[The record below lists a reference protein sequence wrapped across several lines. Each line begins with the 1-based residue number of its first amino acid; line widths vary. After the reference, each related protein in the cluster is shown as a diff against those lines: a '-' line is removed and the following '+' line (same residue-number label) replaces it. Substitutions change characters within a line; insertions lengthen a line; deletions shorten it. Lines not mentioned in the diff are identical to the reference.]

1 MMMVITVIGMEE
13 KGKTQVPMGRQPTK
27 LVAFV
32 GVDKHKHKLQQASVD
47 LDPDPDLD
55 LVAA

>member
-1 MMMVITVIGMEE
+1 MMMVITVIGTEE

-32 GVDKHKHKLQQASVD
+32 GVDKHKHKHKLQQASVD
-47 LDPDPDLD
+47 LD